1 MKVVKRYE
9 VSLVRSIDKTDVMY
23 SMINTTG
30 IAVCCI
36 RNY

>member
-9 VSLVRSIDKTDVMY
+9 VSLVRSIDMTDVMY
-23 SMINTTG
+23 SMINATG
-30 IAVCCI
+30 VAVCCI